1 MSKQLHQA
9 VKSILA
15 MPYFMNEHAR
25 SGGSKHGHEEAVA
38 EKIREAGFT
47 EIAKSTYPKVT
58 KGLLKR
64 WAETLDDGE
73 LRSVTEG
80 MPVGSFILQPA
91 GSQGF
96 PDVLVKDWG
105 DRFVAVECK
114 SGKDGRTPM
123 WNDNLPKQETVYVLS
138 SGEMDE
144 TTVFMGRDVIT
155 PGMVDSQKE
164 MLKEM
169 NQLVNKYRKINKA
182 KDLFGRGWDIK
193 YRPQNFQGGGKELAD
208 YFGHKDR
215 KACEKNAME
224 FAKR

>member
-1 MSKQLHQA
+1 MSKQLHRAIQ
-9 VKSILA
+9 SILA
-15 MPYFMNEHAR
+15 MPYFKNEHAQ
-25 SGGSKHGHEEAVA
+25 SGGSNHGHEEAVA
-38 EKIREAGFT
+38 AQIRAAKFS

-138 SGEMDE
+138 SGKRDE

-155 PGMVDSQKE
+155 PEMVDSQKE

-169 NQLVNKYRKINKA
+169 DRLVNKYRKINKA

-193 YRPQNFQGGGKELAD
+193 YRPQNFQGGGKMLTD
-208 YFGHKDR
+208 YFDHKDR
-215 KACEKNAME
+215 KACENNAME
-224 FAKR
+224 FAKL